1 MRPTVPRPVYL
12 DYHATTPVDPRVL
25 EAMLPYFTER
35 FGNASSRNHAF
46 GWAAAEAVN
55 RARAEVAALVGAHH
69 RDVVFTSGA
78 TESNNMAIKGV
89 VASAPSSRRH
99 VITVATE
106 HHSVLDTCRVL
117 ETLGCEVTRLPV
129 QPSGLID
136 LGQLEAA
143 ITDRTTL
150 VSVMAAN
157 NEIGVLQ
164 PVSEV
169 AGLCARRGVA
179 FHTDASQAAGRVPFD
194 LTTVQADLVSFT
206 AHKLYG
212 PKGIGAL
219 VVRRRGAGASLPAL
233 LHGGGQERGLRPGT
247 LNVPGIV
254 GFGEAAR
261 LCRLELADEGRRI
274 GAQRDRLL
282 NGLRQR
288 LGDVHVNGTLAQR
301 LPHNLNVGIPG
312 IEPESLRIG
321 LDDLAVSFGAACSTG
336 TSTPSHVLAALGTP
350 MDLALASVRFGLG
363 RWTADEEIEFA
374 IDKVARV
381 VENLRRQKA
390 ALAG

>member
-1 MRPTVPRPVYL
+1 MSPAVQRPVYL

-25 EAMLPYFTER
+25 DAMLPFFTEK

-46 GWAAAEAVN
+46 GWAAAEAVD
-55 RARAEVAALVGAHH
+55 RGREHVAALVGAHH
-69 RDVVFTSGA
+69 REVVFTSGA

-89 VASAPSSRRH
+89 VASAPASRRH
-99 VITVATE
+99 VVTVATE
-106 HHSVLDTCRVL
+106 HHSVIDTCRFL
-117 ETLGCEVTRLPV
+117 ESLGCEVTWLPV

-136 LGQLEAA
+136 LQRLETAL
-143 ITDRTTL
+143 TDRTAL
-150 VSVMAAN
+150 VSVMTAN

-164 PVSEV
+164 PVAEIG
-169 AGLCARRGVA
+169 ALCARRGVV

-194 LTTVQADLVSFT
+194 IEAAQADLVSFT

-212 PKGIGAL
+212 PKGIGVL
-219 VVRRRGAGASLPAL
+219 VVRRRGACKALPPL

-261 LCRLELADEGRRI
+261 LCRLELDDEGRRI

-282 NGLRQR
+282 AGLRQR
-288 LGDVHVNGTLAQR
+288 LGDVHVNGSLDHR
-301 LPHNLNVGIPG
+301 LPHNLNVGFPG
-312 IEPESLRIG
+312 IDPEPLRIA

-336 TSTPSHVLAALGTP
+336 TSTPSHVLAALGTRA
-350 MDLALASVRFGLG
+350 DLALSSVRFGLG
-363 RWTADEEIEFA
+363 RWTSDEDIDFA
-374 IDKVARV
+374 VAKVAGV
-381 VENLRRQKA
+381 VDSLRRQKT

>member
-1 MRPTVPRPVYL
+1 MFPERPRPVYL

-25 EAMLPYFTER
+25 EVMLPYFTGR

-46 GWAAAEAVN
+46 GWAAAEAVD
-55 RARAEVAALVGAHH
+55 RAREQVAALVGAHH
-69 RDVVFTSGA
+69 REVVFTSGA

-106 HHSVLDTCRVL
+106 HHSVLDTCRFL
-117 ETLGCEVTRLPV
+117 ESLGCEVTRLPV

-143 ITDRTTL
+143 VTDRTVL
-150 VSVMAAN
+150 VSIMAAN

-164 PVSEV
+164 PVSDI
-169 AGLCARRGVA
+169 AGLCARRDVV

-194 LTTVQADLVSFT
+194 LAAVQADLVSFT

-274 GAQRDRLL
+274 GAQRDHLL
-282 NGLRQR
+282 NGLRER

-301 LPHNLNVGIPG
+301 LPHNLNVGFPG
-312 IEPESLRIG
+312 IEPEPLRIG

-350 MDLALASVRFGLG
+350 VDLALASVRFGLG
-363 RWTADEEIEFA
+363 RWTTDEEIEFA
-374 IDKVARV
+374 VDKVARV
-381 VENLRRQKA
+381 VDNLRRQKA